1 MIHIQKHLS
10 HMLAGEQTKLSHM
23 TDPLLAEITALNLD
37 ATALQRL
44 GRHVLTL
51 ISNDLKSG
59 INTQKAIYTAMGSAR
74 ND

>member
-23 TDPLLAEITALNLD
+23 TDPLLAEIAALNLD
-37 ATALQRL
+37 AIALQRL

-51 ISNDLKSG
+51 ISDDLKSG
-59 INTQKAIYTAMGSAR
+59 IHAQKALQAAMGSAR